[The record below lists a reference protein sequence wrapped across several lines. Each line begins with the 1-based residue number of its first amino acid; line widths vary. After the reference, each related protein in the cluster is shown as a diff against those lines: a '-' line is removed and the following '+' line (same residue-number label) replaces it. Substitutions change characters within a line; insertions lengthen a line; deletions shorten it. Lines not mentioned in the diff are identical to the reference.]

1 VTTETDVL
9 AAAQQLVDAF
19 GSHDVA
25 AYFGSFADEATFVF
39 HNYPDFI
46 DSRADYQAIW
56 ATWEQDGFRVE
67 GCLSLDQRVRLI
79 SPDVAVFTHRVRT
92 SLAGEPTAQRER
104 ETIVF
109 RREASGR
116 WLGIHEHLSVDPQ

>member
-1 VTTETDVL
+1 MTTETDVL

-25 AYFGSFADEATFVF
+25 AYFGCFADEATFVF

-46 DSRADYQAIW
+46 DSRADYEAIW
-56 ATWEQDGFRVE
+56 ATWEQEGFRVE

-92 SLAGEPTAQRER
+92 SLAGESSAQRER

-109 RREASGR
+109 RRDDSGR